1 MTNTNLL
8 FICSDTR
15 TPYDFRE
22 SSKDIKTIEDSLLSF
37 IKQEVEL
44 RLRKQLQEPRF
55 QLKTSARL
63 SGIDVVEKRP
73 KGILT
78 RIKEG
83 DKTLNEV
90 QNDWKKDGKAV
101 LEKNAFRNSAMLMI
115 ERCTNADDLLF

>member
-1 MTNTNLL
+1 M
-8 FICSDTR
+8 
-15 TPYDFRE
+15 
-22 SSKDIKTIEDSLLSF
+22 
-37 IKQEVEL
+37 
-44 RLRKQLQEPRF
+44 RKQLQEPRF